1 MILVLTVIDLASR
14 HHLLLVML
22 DFIVNWELQHQTL
35 MAKCGDITVQQVVKI
50 FLSIGVIVENNQM
63 FPMRHCAQN
72 GRRQILIIEF
82 CHKPP
87 SFLYDFQLL

>member
-1 MILVLTVIDLASR
+1 MG
-14 HHLLLVML
+14 
-22 DFIVNWELQHQTL
+22 
-35 MAKCGDITVQQVVKI
+35 KCGDITAQQVVKI
-50 FLSIGVIVENNQM
+50 FLSNGVVVENNQM

-87 SFLYDFQLL
+87 SFLYDFQLLQDTIAQVERLILLIVREEHTTHPSRDRT